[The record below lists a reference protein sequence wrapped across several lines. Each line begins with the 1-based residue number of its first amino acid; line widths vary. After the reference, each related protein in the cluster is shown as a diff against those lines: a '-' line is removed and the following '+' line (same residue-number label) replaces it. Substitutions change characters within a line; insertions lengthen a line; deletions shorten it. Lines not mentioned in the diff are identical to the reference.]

1 MYLSLRTSDIYE
13 NRVTKVQFNPIKTEK
28 DVAGGEFLIIKN
40 VDSNEEIKITL
51 NDFRNNCKLVK
62 SGSLKE
68 KAFFI

>member
-1 MYLSLRTSDIYE
+1 MYSSLRTTDIYE
-13 NRVTKVQFNPIKTEK
+13 NSLTKVRFNPIKTETGV
-28 DVAGGEFLIIKN
+28 DGGEFLIVKN